1 MNKIITLL
9 FVVSLSCGAVSQ
21 ENMSYFLPD
30 DLSYNKE
37 IPTPEE
43 FFSQQ
48 IGEWHLTHDQV
59 LSYMQEIARISDRAV
74 MEEYARS
81 YENRPLVHLI
91 FTSAENHGRLGDLKT
106 LHLKHAN
113 PHENIDQSTVPLV
126 IILGYGIHGNESS
139 ATNASVLTAYYLAA
153 AQGDKIE
160 QLLKNSIVLV
170 DPCLNPDGF
179 TRHST
184 WANMHQ
190 SHIPNGD
197 DNSRQFSEVWPGGR
211 GNHYWFDLNR
221 DYLLLVHPESV
232 GRVAKFHEWLPNIVT
247 DHHEMG
253 ANSTFFFQPGVQTRN
268 NPITPGKNYELTHKI
283 AEYHASYLDDIGA
296 DYYSEEQF
304 DDYYLGKG
312 SSYPDVNSGIGI
324 LFEQAGFRG
333 KIRETSNGSRKLAYG
348 IRNQFTVTLSTLEA
362 ARNMKN
368 ELLDHQKQ
376 FYREAFQLAEKDP
389 VKAYIFGNRNNKL
402 QAFQFV
408 KLLQQHRIEV
418 YTSTKEIDAAGKRFE
433 PGNSYVVP
441 LKQRQYRMVKALFDE
456 VTTFSDTVFYDVS
469 TWNMPHTFNVAY
481 AGLGSLK
488 EVHYSEQPV
497 ALQAEGKIT
506 GGQSKT
512 GYLFRWHEYIAPRA
526 LYILQK
532 AGLLTKVATSGF
544 GFTING
550 KEEEFACGTI
560 YIPVTDQPLAEN
572 RIYQLIEKVA
582 KETGIDF
589 YGLSTGLSPKGIDL
603 GSGYMVTVEQPK
615 MVMFTGGSTSSAGAG
630 EIWHLFDQRY
640 EIPVTLTETSS
651 LSSMELSEYNTIIL
665 PGGSYREW
673 NTADVQKIKNWVQ
686 SGGTLIAMQ
695 SAASWAARNELGK
708 TTYKKAAET
717 DSTLNFS
724 YADREKERRIH
735 SISGAI
741 LNTMPDITHPLCY
754 GYTGNSLP
762 VFKTGNSVAK
772 PLNVKY
778 AEPVKF
784 ASQPLLS
791 GFVSDKNLE
800 LIKNAP
806 VVSVQSIGKGKIISY
821 HESMTFRG
829 IWLGTNKLLANGV
842 FFGKVIQ

>member
-1 MNKIITLL
+1 
-9 FVVSLSCGAVSQ
+9 
-21 ENMSYFLPD
+21 
-30 DLSYNKE
+30 
-37 IPTPEE
+37 
-43 FFSQQ
+43 
-48 IGEWHLTHDQV
+48 
-59 LSYMQEIARISDRAV
+59 
-74 MEEYARS
+74 
-81 YENRPLVHLI
+81 
-91 FTSAENHGRLGDLKT
+91 
-106 LHLKHAN
+106 
-113 PHENIDQSTVPLV
+113 
-126 IILGYGIHGNESS
+126 
-139 ATNASVLTAYYLAA
+139 
-153 AQGDKIE
+153 
-160 QLLKNSIVLV
+160 
-170 DPCLNPDGF
+170 
-179 TRHST
+179 
-184 WANMHQ
+184 
-190 SHIPNGD
+190 
-197 DNSRQFSEVWPGGR
+197 
-211 GNHYWFDLNR
+211 
-221 DYLLLVHPESV
+221 
-232 GRVAKFHEWLPNIVT
+232 
-247 DHHEMG
+247 
-253 ANSTFFFQPGVQTRN
+253 
-268 NPITPGKNYELTHKI
+268 
-283 AEYHASYLDDIGA
+283 
-296 DYYSEEQF
+296 
-304 DDYYLGKG
+304 
-312 SSYPDVNSGIGI
+312 
-324 LFEQAGFRG
+324 
-333 KIRETSNGSRKLAYG
+333 
-348 IRNQFTVTLSTLEA
+348 
-362 ARNMKN
+362 MKN

-402 QAFQFV
+402 QALQFV
-408 KLLQQHRIEV
+408 KLLQQHRIDV
-418 YTSTKEIDAAGKRFE
+418 YANTKEIDAAGKRFE
-433 PGNSYVVP
+433 PGNSFVVP

-456 VTTFSDTVFYDVS
+456 VSTFTDTVFYDVS
-469 TWNMPHTFNVAY
+469 TWNMPYTFNVDF

-488 EVHYSEQPV
+488 EIQYSNQPV
-497 ALQAEGKIT
+497 YLQSEGKIT

-512 GYLFRWHEYIAPRA
+512 GYLFRWHEYIAPKT
-526 LYILQK
+526 LYALQK

-544 GFTING
+544 WFTING
-550 KEEEFACGTI
+550 KEEEFGCGTI
-560 YIPVTDQPLAEN
+560 FIPVTDQPLAEN

-640 EIPVTLTETSS
+640 EIPVTLTETSR

-708 TTYKKAAET
+708 TTFKKAAET

-741 LNTMPDITHPLCY
+741 FNTMPDITHPLCY

-806 VVSVQSIGKGKIISY
+806 VVSVQSLGKGKIISY